1 MAIKKIIFAVLAF
14 SMFFGVGI
22 TAPRV
27 LALTTPTGGTVNF
40 ATLQKTIL
48 SVIDAS
54 VARLNNAESKI
65 SSNTQIS
72 PETKEETLAALNSVE
87 AALLSYR
94 SKVSAA
100 TTTEELQAINQQI
113 IQYLKDNKDVIR
125 ANVSAAIL
133 DISAQAAAKAI
144 QFLEDAEQL
153 LNALKITCPSQK
165 ATIDTLQKQIEQ
177 LSADIEQLN
186 NYIQAK
192 NVTGAKQEMK
202 AIAALIPSM
211 VNGIKQ
217 IQASCLQ

>member
-1 MAIKKIIFAVLAF
+1 
-14 SMFFGVGI
+14 MFFGGGI

-165 ATIDTLQKQIEQ
+165 ATIDALQKQIEQ